1 MSVVQL
7 DQSVNEAVVE
17 APVGY
22 VGADWVE
29 ADNLRS
35 RDPQLVSAAELLES
49 AEEIG
54 SLCESVFELGVSVWV
69 LSQSRQI
76 STDLSDQIDRFRGEV
91 QTATVDAVNAIGEQ
105 VAAVTEPDEGVLA
118 SAVEREVAGLKMAIA
133 QAFDA
138 NDKSSALSR
147 IEGSVS
153 NVAAASHAQTV
164 EAIRQVL
171 NPAAASGPLADLR
184 ETIVREVS
192 NPLEQVTTTVAQ
204 LKEMASADEARRLER
219 ARGTAQG
226 GDYESDV
233 AQLLAEMGQSC
244 GDLVTP
250 TGAETGTLGHSKVG
264 DHVVEIPT
272 GTGSVVRVVFESKK
286 RKRITL
292 QKIRDELDE
301 CATNRDASVA
311 LMVLSSEDSA
321 PNRLP
326 FQRIGVGR
334 YIVVYDEVNRD
345 ALALRVAYQQARAD
359 ALTLYGLERGGD
371 TPSIDLDALG
381 ARLAEARTL
390 LENTSRIGA
399 GIRKAQS
406 SLDATLQLGE
416 KMRDDIIETL
426 EKCHALIT
434 TPEAS

>member
-233 AQLLAEMGQSC
+233 SQLLAEMGQSS
-244 GDLVTP
+244 GDLVHH
-250 TGAETGTLGHSKVG
+250 TGAETGTLGNSKVG
-264 DHVVEIPT
+264 DHVVEIH
-272 GTGSVVRVVFESKK
+272 TGSGSLVRVAFESKK

-292 QKIRDELDE
+292 QKIRDELDA
-301 CATNRDASVA
+301 CCTNRDARVA

-334 YIVVYDEVNRD
+334 YIVVYDEMNRD

-371 TPSIDLDALG
+371 TPSIDLEALE

-390 LENTSRIGA
+390 LESTSRIGA

-406 SLDATLQLGE
+406 SLDSTLRLGE
-416 KMRDDIIETL
+416 KMRNDIMETL
-426 EKCHALIT
+426 DKIHALIT
-434 TPEAS
+434 TAEAS